1 MNGSAAGREVLIII
15 DPQID
20 FCTGGALAVPGGDEI
35 VPTVNRLARDFP
47 HVILTR
53 DWNPPGTALSRAP
66 TPAGGTSRLS
76 KSITA
81 RRRCG
86 PTTAYKG
93 QRVTA
98 FHARWRAW
106 PCCLPLKAQ
115 CRRPEGGVFAAQ
127 YPAYAHP
134 CQRFTAR
141 RVGNVMAG
149 RRQTAL
155 QPPARK

>member
-1 MNGSAAGREVLIII
+1 MNGSAAEREVLIII

-47 HVILTR
+47 HVILTQDR
-53 DWNPPGTALSRAP
+53 HPPGHRSFASAHPGRGP
-66 TPAGGTSRLS
+66 SRLS

-93 QRVTA
+93 QRVRISCPL
-98 FHARWRAW
+98 ARLAML
-106 PCCLPLKAQ
+106 PPLKAQ

-134 CQRFTAR
+134 CHRFTETL
-141 RVGNVMAG
+141 AG
-149 RRQTAL
+149 FSA
-155 QPPARK
+155 